1 VISKWYQRGIK
12 VKSKW
17 DQSEIKVGPTWDQ
30 RTIKV
35 RLKWDW
41 SATEVTSTWHRSDV
55 EVRCP
60 PPNTNNKTIQFELV
74 LSVLSFDVLVLRNF
88 AKTLEAI
95 CVHSPVIWA
104 VLFSYFLNAFIWGG
118 LIVATLTPA
127 LVKGGVGAAD
137 ADSTSVGSG
146 GFVWSGDEVK
156 QNDLF

>member
-1 VISKWYQRGIK
+1 MQPKWHLR
-12 VKSKW
+12 
-17 DQSEIKVGPTWDQ
+17 D
-30 RTIKV
+30 
-35 RLKWDW
+35 
-41 SATEVTSTWHRSDV
+41 TEVTSKWDAPP
-55 EVRCP
+55 P